1 MGLMITIRKAVKED
15 HSKLTKIMNKAVERE
30 ELKGFAPLGDVTR
43 KFLIQLKRQLELAEH
58 GVLIAEINQKPVGFV
73 SSIQKDDWFEI
84 EEIDVVKEY
93 QRQGVG
99 KALVNVAERSARD
112 KGKTFMITGT
122 SISSEG
128 KPWKAYGFWMRMGYK
143 DTGERTDSGYC
154 FTYCRFV
161 KRLQKE

>member
-1 MGLMITIRKAVKED
+1 MKKDYLNLIE
-15 HSKLTKIMNKAVERE
+15 IMNRAVDRE
-30 ELKGFAPLGDVTR
+30 EIEGFVPPDNVTR
-43 KFLIQLKRQLELAEH
+43 KFLVQLKQQLELEEH
-58 GVLIAEINQKPVGFV
+58 GVLIAEINQKPVRFV

-99 KALVNVAERSARD
+99 KALVNVAERLARD
-112 KGKTFMITGT
+112 KGITSMVTGT

-128 KPWKAYGFWMRMGYK
+128 KPWKAYGFWIRMGYK